1 MKRILL
7 VILAV
12 LMVLIAAGCGG
23 KSGTAEVK
31 YMDVKAEDILND
43 YIRDIGVAESKY
55 KGKNLQVSGQL
66 INKGQFTNNT
76 GFFALLASK
85 HELGRNYDVFVAYPV
100 EKNEEVNKFKMGD
113 FVVAKGVCVGMVPQK
128 DPKDISIQI
137 TFGKTSEDKVELA
150 PVANSDMNPS
160 SSKSATTGNVSAP
173 PPAQK
178 NPKKVALSAEEKRK
192 LDVFFSNFA
201 ETWGENMPKFG
212 FDGIN
217 NADLVRFGVAH
228 NVINRKQVVKIIN
241 GKQAV
246 PVGEVRFATMKY
258 FGKDIQPQSA
268 GNIECDGTY
277 FYAVRADR
285 NADCVARIK
294 EFYDNQ
300 DGTYTAYYISTLPST
315 DGREYT
321 ATLAVSQTDSSRY
334 VFKENR

>member
-1 MKRILL
+1 MKKILL
-7 VILAV
+7 VFLSV
-12 LMVLIAAGCGG
+12 FMTLIAAGCGG

-43 YIRDIGVAESKY
+43 YIRDTGVAESKY

-66 INKGQFTNNT
+66 INKGQFANNT
-76 GFFALLASK
+76 GFYALLASK

-128 DPKDISIQI
+128 DPKDISVQI
-137 TFGKTSEDKVELA
+137 SFGRKSEDKSAPA
-150 PVANSDMNPS
+150 PVVSADMNPS
-160 SSKSATTGNVSAP
+160 PSKSSTTGNVTAP
-173 PPAQK
+173 PSVQK
-178 NPKKVALSAEEKRK
+178 TPKKVTLSAEEKKK

-212 FDGIN
+212 FDGIS
-217 NADLVRFGVAH
+217 NAELVQFGVAH
-228 NVINRKQVVKIIN
+228 NVINRKQVVKTIN

-285 NADCVARIK
+285 NADCIARIT

-300 DGTYTAYYISTLPST
+300 DGTYTASYYSTLPST
-315 DGREYT
+315 DGRNYT
-321 ATLAVSQTDSSRY
+321 ATLVISPNDSSRY
-334 VFKENR
+334 IFKENR